1 MARFWRQYGIQ
12 LYGFLVKTFLQR
24 WRMPVS
30 TALEILLPCLCIIL
44 ISVAY
49 WVSGSSTVPAQMYDG
64 GAYVPL
70 NMTDFL
76 SYFMCKKM
84 ESKLKVPWH
93 PCPPGM
99 KPPALTCL
107 SLIGN
112 GNEICIQG
120 VFYTVLSHMLYAM
133 YYGSGPF
140 GMNTMDGHLTLSAL
154 VTEATRRENPTFFG
168 RGGRD
173 SLSHY
178 GKLLVSSNSPA
189 LAQKFMTFCR
199 ESSGMCGEVLYGT
212 PFTSLASAKEY
223 AAVNENT
230 VWAIVDLPTTSLA
243 SDGEAEFTISMNFTA
258 TAPTAKEAQKSLFTR
273 GLGAKDG
280 SDGYVLYWASGFLT
294 LQTFV
299 HEFYLAQALSTH
311 NVTGPSTYYTVPGSD
326 VEGISAYLSQY
337 GSTVIPMP
345 TPSRYD
351 NAFLTKWAYYMPL
364 LAVMA
369 VLYPTSRLVMLIV
382 VEKYNG
388 IREAMLIMGLHPS
401 CMFFG
406 WYSSTL
412 IMDLISSL
420 LAAMFLKI
428 GFLDKVDYGLLLLLY
443 FSFMQQ
449 NTALCFFVS
458 SIFRNPR
465 VASWFIAF
473 VLFVVAIPSFS
484 FPTGMTDIQKIFC
497 CLVPCVGY
505 IQAFNIMVDYVSFGW
520 HFGWPQAHAGY
531 FNFSVAV
538 GMMWASFAVLMLL
551 SFYLDRVSCGAVGRR
566 AHPLFF
572 LMPLVNRFRK
582 TRATLVKMWDMGKPI
597 RPGSLV
603 ARAISDDD
611 ELHSASFANGSLKM
625 NGKELSQDSSRLIEH
640 YHDVVSTQDP
650 AVAAVFHRLR
660 KIYIDGGILG
670 FLYTY
675 FTGLFRDGDRIVALD
690 GVTFA
695 MRTGEV
701 SVLLGPNGA
710 GKSTIMGVATGMV
723 NPTSGDVYVRG
734 YNARTHLDECRQNIG
749 YCPQRDI
756 VWSLLTV
763 EEHITFYARMKGS
776 NSVNVQDKV
785 NYVVDLLDLHEKR
798 HCQASQLSSG
808 QRRRLCV
815 AIAMVGDSSVLFLDE
830 PTAGMDIKG
839 RKIVYEA
846 LNRTRTQRSVLI
858 STHLLD
864 EADRI
869 ADRVLIVNKGLL
881 CAEGSAMYLKS
892 QMEVGYVVTCLLE
905 SNMSATEENC
915 AAEGLVNFVRAE
927 SYATRRVG
935 DRNNEGCVV
944 LGVQRRGREVCFR
957 FPMTLLSSAGL
968 TLLSLI
974 QRNSERLR
982 LRNVA
987 LNLATLEDVF
997 FTVTC
1002 TSPLMSSVTDGE
1014 LVGGREDEGEVL
1026 SIPETP
1032 SSSADLYEENASYFF
1047 IFCRHF
1053 RALFL
1058 KRLHYAQRDIKLLVY
1073 QVVLPIIF
1081 LLLSLFISLV
1091 RDPNQ
1096 PALRL
1101 DMTMYDGY
1109 ASHPSQVMTA
1119 YSNFSGYVQSMT
1131 RYPMNVTNAFCLS
1144 ASLPHKVWGSYY
1156 RTDFREMPPGLPNV
1170 SNGMSRLLLSEVMSH
1185 KDPRYVAVA
1194 PVGAVFQQG
1203 APKKTPTLLH
1213 NTSHSHAAAQGVGA
1227 LYHLATY
1234 QLFGSAVEMPTAVNS
1249 PMMLGEFEK
1258 TLVTANRQVM
1268 VGIFIILP
1276 FIFIPSNT
1284 ISYIVE
1290 EKESGARHMQWLS
1303 GANVVAYWLSSFVFD
1318 FATYLLTQIL
1328 AFIIFLIFNRTE
1340 FIGKDNAGA
1349 AVVLFFFFG
1358 LTSIPF
1364 SYFLSVFFRSSFT
1377 AQSVV
1382 FCINF
1387 TFGFLWVTL
1396 ESMIAEHALRF
1407 AEVVTSILRIIPAVS
1422 FGESM
1427 FVLSG
1432 SQLANLMF
1440 PNRAKK
1446 SLFSLLHFSETGSPT
1461 GGIGTGLIYMSV
1473 VAVACTVALVILEY
1487 LRLQRLDSA
1496 FTQCCTKPNSEDEEE
1511 HRRLEEAHPSV
1522 KQEEDYVCAAKTGPA
1537 STRIAVQH
1545 LNKRYLGAK
1554 HAALQDISFGVN
1566 EGEVMGLLGLNGAGK
1581 TTAVSI
1587 LAGEVV
1593 ATSGKAFVNHYA
1605 VQSMESRPYVGYCPQ
1620 YDALLSNLSTEEHL
1634 WLYARLRSVKEKYIR
1649 VEVDVLLKELGL
1661 YPFRNQPAASLS
1673 GGNKRRLSLAIALVG
1688 HTTSVLLDE
1697 PTSGMDAVA
1706 RAQTCDVVR
1715 RLTAQKSVV
1724 LTTHRLDEVEALADR
1739 VAFVVRGNLR
1749 CVGTP
1754 QELKNAYNKTAA
1766 YTLNVLFPNTVQ
1778 LQAADANLVAKV
1790 RSYVFDT
1797 ITATAGENAQQM
1809 TRCEV
1814 VEVHQCSLQMAV
1826 NGDLHSICV
1835 AVSQM
1840 QTGRANGI
1848 PATTYVS
1855 VSQPTLEDILLLH

>member
-1 MARFWRQYGIQ
+1 MTSFWRQYGIQ

-24 WRMPVS
+24 WRMPIS
-30 TALEILLPCLCIIL
+30 TTVEILLPCLFTIL

-49 WVSGSSTVPAQMYDG
+49 WMSGSSTVPAQMYDG

-70 NMTDFL
+70 NMTDFV

-84 ESKLKVPWH
+84 GSTLRVPWH

-99 KPPALTCL
+99 NASSLTCL

-112 GNEICIQG
+112 GTEICIQNS
-120 VFYTVLSHMLYAM
+120 FYTVLSYMLYGM
-133 YYGSGPF
+133 YYGSGSF

-154 VTEATRRENPTFFG
+154 VTEVTRKENPTFFG
-168 RGGRD
+168 RGGRN

-178 GKLLVSSNSPA
+178 GNLLVSSNSPA
-189 LAQKFMTFCR
+189 LARSFMAFCR
-199 ESSGMCGEVLYGT
+199 QSSGMCGEVLYET
-212 PFTSLASAKEY
+212 AFTSLASAKEY
-223 AAVNENT
+223 AAAHEDT
-230 VWAIVDLPTTSLA
+230 VWAIVDLPVTSLTS
-243 SDGEAEFTISMNFTA
+243 SDNAEFTISMNFTA
-258 TAPTAKEAQKSLFTR
+258 TAPTVKEPQKSLFTR
-273 GLGAKDG
+273 GLGANDG

-299 HEFYLAQALSTH
+299 HEFYLEQALRMYRIR
-311 NVTGPSTYYTVPGSD
+311 GPSTYYTEPSSD
-326 VEGISAYLSQY
+326 VEGISAYLTQY

-345 TPSRYD
+345 TPPRYN
-351 NAFLTKWAYYMPL
+351 NAFLTKWAYYIPL

-401 CMFFG
+401 CMFVG

-412 IMDLISSL
+412 IMDLVSSL
-420 LAAMFLKI
+420 LVALFLKI

-449 NTALCFFVS
+449 NTALCFFIS

-473 VLFVVAIPSFS
+473 VLFVLAIPSFS

-497 CLVPCVGY
+497 CLAPCVGY
-505 IQAFNIMVDYVSFGW
+505 IQAFNTMLNYVSFGF
-520 HFGWPQAHAGY
+520 HFGWPQARTGY

-538 GMMWASFAVLMLL
+538 GMMWASFGVLMLL
-551 SFYLDRVSCGAVGRR
+551 SFYLDRVSCGTVGRR

-572 LMPLVNRFRK
+572 LMPLVNRFRT
-582 TRATLVKMWDMGKPI
+582 TRASLIKMWDMGRPI

-603 ARAISDDD
+603 ERAINDDD
-611 ELHSASFANGSLKM
+611 PPSASFANCSLKKDSK
-625 NGKELSQDSSRLIEH
+625 GLPQDNSRLIEH

-650 AVAAVFHRLR
+650 TVAAIFHRLR
-660 KIYIDGGILG
+660 KVYVGGGILG

-723 NPTSGDVYVRG
+723 NPTNGDVYVRG

-776 NSVNVQDKV
+776 HAVNVQEKV
-785 NYVVDLLDLHEKR
+785 DYVVDLLDLHEKR
-798 HCQASQLSSG
+798 HCKASELSSG

-846 LNRTRTQRSVLI
+846 LNRTRNQRSVLI

-905 SNMSATEENC
+905 SNMSKTEENC

-927 SYATRRVG
+927 SYAAQRAG
-935 DRNNEGCVV
+935 DSDNEGCVV
-944 LGVQRRGREVCFR
+944 LGVQRRGREVSFR
-957 FPMTLLSSAGL
+957 FPMTLLSSAGV
-968 TLLSLI
+968 TLLSAI
-974 QRNSERLR
+974 QHNSERLR

-1002 TSPLMSSVTDGE
+1002 SAPLMSSVTDGE
-1014 LVGGREDEGEVL
+1014 LVGGREDEGGVL
-1026 SIPETP
+1026 SIPDTP
-1032 SSSADLYEENASYFF
+1032 STNADLYAEKTSYFF
-1047 IFCRHF
+1047 VFCRHF

-1091 RDPNQ
+1091 RDPSQ

-1101 DMTMYDGY
+1101 DMTMYDDY
-1109 ASHPSQVMTA
+1109 ATHPSQVMTA
-1119 YSNFSGYVQSMT
+1119 YSNFSGYVQNMT
-1131 RYPMNVTNAFCLS
+1131 RYFMNVTNAFCLS
-1144 ASLPHKVWGSYY
+1144 ANLSDNAWGPHYL
-1156 RTDFREMPPGLPNV
+1156 TDFRAMPSGLPNV
-1170 SNGMSRLLLSEVMSH
+1170 SNGMSRLLLSEIMSH
-1185 KDPRYVAVA
+1185 KEPRYISVA
-1194 PVGAVFQQG
+1194 PVGAVFQKG

-1213 NTSHSHAAAQGVGA
+1213 NTSYSHSAPQGVSA
-1227 LYHLATY
+1227 LYHLAMY
-1234 QLFGSAVEMPTAVNS
+1234 QLFGTAVPTPTAVNS

-1258 TLVTANRQVM
+1258 TLVTANKQVM

-1303 GANVVAYWLSSFVFD
+1303 GVNVLAYWLSSFVFD
-1318 FATYLLTQIL
+1318 FASYLVTQIL

-1340 FIGKDNAGA
+1340 FIGKDNVGA

-1364 SYFLSVFFRSSFT
+1364 SYFLSFFFRSSFT

-1396 ESMIAEHALRF
+1396 ESMIAEHALQF
-1407 AEVVTSILRIIPAVS
+1407 AETMAYILRIIPAVS

-1432 SQLANLMF
+1432 TQLANLMF

-1446 SLFSLLHFSETGSPT
+1446 SLFSLLKFSETGSPT
-1461 GGIGTGLIYMSV
+1461 GGIGTGLIYMSC
-1473 VAVACTVALVILEY
+1473 VAVACTVALVVLEY
-1487 LRLQRLDSA
+1487 LRLQRVDSA
-1496 FTQCCTKPNSEDEEE
+1496 FTQCCTKLNIEDEEE
-1511 HRRLEEAHPSV
+1511 HRRLEEADPSV
-1522 KQEEDYVCAAKTGPA
+1522 KQEEDYVCADKTGPE
-1537 STRIAVQH
+1537 STRVAVQH
-1545 LNKRYLGAK
+1545 LSKRYLGAE
-1554 HAALQDISFGVN
+1554 HAALQDISFGVK

-1593 ATSGKAFVNHYA
+1593 ATGGEAFVNHYA
-1605 VQSMESRPYVGYCPQ
+1605 VQSMASRPFVGYCPQ
-1620 YDALLSNLSTEEHL
+1620 YDALLSNLSAEEHL
-1634 WLYARLRSVKEKYIR
+1634 WLYARLRSIKEKHIR
-1649 VEVDVLLKELGL
+1649 AEVHVLLKELGL
-1661 YPFRNQPAASLS
+1661 YPFRNQAAASLS

-1688 HTTSVLLDE
+1688 RTTSVLLDE

-1766 YTLNVLFPNTVQ
+1766 YTLSVLFPHTVQ
-1778 LQAADANLVAKV
+1778 LQDTDATLVEKV
-1790 RSYVFDT
+1790 RSYVLDT
-1797 ITATAGENAQQM
+1797 ITATAGANAQQL

-1814 VEVHQCSLQMAV
+1814 VEVHPCSMQMTV
-1826 NGDLHSICV
+1826 NSDLHSICV
-1835 AVSQM
+1835 AVSHMQM
-1840 QTGRANGI
+1840 GQASGI
-1848 PATTYVS
+1848 PAPTYVS